1 MKKSN
6 VYTRGGDAGMTSLVG
21 GQRVKKND
29 IRIEAYGTVDELNS
43 VIGLVAACPGIPP
56 EETDNLHY
64 IQNKLFSLG
73 GYLACRP
80 DEGTY
85 RMEPG
90 ISEADVE
97 KLEKLTDIYDSRL
110 EPFRTFILPGG
121 SQAAA
126 TCHLAR
132 TVCRRAE
139 RRILDLADTGAEI
152 DPVALKFVNRLSD
165 FLFVLARYNNSILG
179 APEIFWKKD

>member
-29 IRIEAYGTVDELNS
+29 IRIEAYGTIDELNS
-43 VIGLVAACPGIPP
+43 VIGLVAACQGVPS
-56 EETDNLHY
+56 EETENLHY
-64 IQNKLFSLG
+64 IQNKLFNLG

-97 KLEKLTDIYDSRL
+97 RLEHLTDLYDSKL
-110 EPFRTFILPGG
+110 QPFRSFILPGG

-126 TCHLAR
+126 TCHVAR

-152 DPVALKFVNRLSD
+152 DPIALKFVNRLSD
-165 FLFVLARYNNSILG
+165 LLFVLARYNNAVVG
-179 APEIFWKKD
+179 APEILWKKD

>member
-6 VYTRGGDAGMTSLVG
+6 VYTRGGDSGMTSLVG

-29 IRIEAYGTVDELNS
+29 IRIEAYGTIDELNS
-43 VIGLVAACPGIPP
+43 VIGLVAACPGIPS
-56 EETDNLHY
+56 EETDNLRY
-64 IQNKLFSLG
+64 IQNKLFNLG

-85 RMEPG
+85 RLEPG
-90 ISEADVE
+90 ISREDVE
-97 KLEKLTDIYDSRL
+97 KLENLTDIYDSGL

-179 APEIFWKKD
+179 APEKKKKKD

>member
-29 IRIEAYGTVDELNS
+29 IRIEAYGTIDELNS
-43 VIGLVAACPGIPP
+43 VIVPS
-56 EETDNLHY
+56 EETENLHY
-64 IQNKLFSLG
+64 IQNKLFNIG

-97 KLEKLTDIYDSRL
+97 RLEHLTDLYDSKL
-110 EPFRTFILPGG
+110 QPFRSFILPGG

-126 TCHLAR
+126 TCHVAR

-152 DPVALKFVNRLSD
+152 DPIALKFVNRLSD
-165 FLFVLARYNNSILG
+165 LLFVLARYNNAVVG
-179 APEIFWKKD
+179 APEILWKKD

>member
-6 VYTRGGDAGMTSLVG
+6 VYTRGGDSGMTSLVG

-29 IRIEAYGTVDELNS
+29 IRIEAYGTIDELNS
-43 VIGLVAACPGIPP
+43 VIGLVAACPGIPS
-56 EETDNLHY
+56 EETDNLRY
-64 IQNKLFSLG
+64 IQNKLFNLG

-85 RMEPG
+85 RLEPG
-90 ISEADVE
+90 ISREDVE
-97 KLEKLTDIYDSRL
+97 KLENLTDIYDSGL

-126 TCHLAR
+126 T
-132 TVCRRAE
+132 
-139 RRILDLADTGAEI
+139 
-152 DPVALKFVNRLSD
+152 
-165 FLFVLARYNNSILG
+165 
-179 APEIFWKKD
+179 

>member
-1 MKKSN
+1 
-6 VYTRGGDAGMTSLVG
+6 
-21 GQRVKKND
+21 
-29 IRIEAYGTVDELNS
+29 
-43 VIGLVAACPGIPP
+43 
-56 EETDNLHY
+56 
-64 IQNKLFSLG
+64 
-73 GYLACRP
+73 
-80 DEGTY
+80 
-85 RMEPG
+85 MEPG
-90 ISEADVE
+90 ISETDVE
-97 KLEKLTDIYDSRL
+97 KLENLTDIYDSRL